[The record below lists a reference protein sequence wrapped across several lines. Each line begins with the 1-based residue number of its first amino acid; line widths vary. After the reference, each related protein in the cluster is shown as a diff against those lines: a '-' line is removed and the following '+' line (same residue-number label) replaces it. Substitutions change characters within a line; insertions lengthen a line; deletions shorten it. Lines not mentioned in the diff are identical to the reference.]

1 VGATLAER
9 ASLWA
14 TAVRV
19 AVALGFAGV
28 LFVKES
34 GVARGIEAQRDA
46 LIEGLRRVLPASSR
60 PATNDVGWVGAA
72 HAGTVVDLA
81 GVTDEQVAVLPG
93 GHTSKRLPEDFL
105 WRREV
110 DALVLL
116 LAPGEVPRQ
125 EWSESRFAR
134 TVEVRVAR
142 LARDDRFV
150 IAATLPLAGAGQQ
163 YVVLV
168 DRELLGR

>member
-1 VGATLAER
+1 
-9 ASLWA
+9 
-14 TAVRV
+14 
-19 AVALGFAGV
+19 
-28 LFVKES
+28 
-34 GVARGIEAQRDA
+34 
-46 LIEGLRRVLPASSR
+46 
-60 PATNDVGWVGAA
+60 VGAA
-72 HAGTVVDLA
+72 HGGPVVDLA

-105 WRREV
+105 RRREV

-116 LAPGEVPRQ
+116 LAPGEAPRS

-150 IAATLPLAGAGQQ
+150 VAATLPLAGAGQQ

-168 DRELLGR
+168 AREFGR